1 MSTTS
6 KKDVITC
13 EGLET
18 FENELNDLK
27 VNKRKEIAQKIKEAR
42 EHGDLSENAE
52 YDAAKDEQRDIEAR
66 ISELEGFLKNVKVIY
81 EDDVDTEKIG
91 VGNKVKLLDIEF
103 DEEVEYTMVGT
114 TEVNLDQGK
123 ISPESPVGK
132 ALMGAKVEDVVD
144 VNTQAGVFQYEVL
157 DIKVGITNPDK

>member
-52 YDAAKDEQRDIEAR
+52 YDAARTAQAEVEGRITKLEYLIDNAKIIDSTNKEEVTLGATVIIDYVDDNEEAEFKIVGSLEANPNKNK
-66 ISELEGFLKNVKVIY
+66 ISNESPIGKAIMNK
-81 EDDVDTEKIG
+81 KIG
-91 VGNKVKLLDIEF
+91 DIIA
-103 DEEVEYTMVGT
+103 V
-114 TEVNLDQGK
+114 
-123 ISPESPVGK
+123 ESPNGSY
-132 ALMGAKVEDVVD
+132 
-144 VNTQAGVFQYEVL
+144 N
-157 DIKVGITNPDK
+157 IKIKKIA